1 MAGGMS
7 PSSDP
12 GVWEHQIGLCPE
24 CGFDW
29 DERGYQLLVGQC
41 VRNVAVF
48 GGVLSR
54 IDPALAVEPGL

>member
-1 MAGGMS
+1 MRAEEMKSGMIANEGGWHL
-7 PSSDP
+7 PP
-12 GVWEHQIGLCPE
+12 GQCVE

-29 DERGYQLLVGQC
+29 GEVDYERLVGQC

-54 IDPALAVEPGL
+54 IDPTK